1 MSRLAILSFLLPATL
16 LAAEPAKPATHQ
28 VKLDGHTF
36 TLPVGFTIERVAG
49 PPLVDRPIVA
59 SFDDRGRLY
68 VADSS
73 GSNEKLTE
81 QLKNPTHRIIRLEDT
96 KGTGVFDKATV
107 FADKLNFP
115 EGILWHRGHV
125 YVSAVPQI
133 WKLTDTDD
141 DGVADKREVWFDAK
155 TMTGCGN
162 DLHGPYLGPDGWIYW
177 CKGAFAKQEYT
188 LPNGKKFTTRASHI
202 FRARPDGTGIEP
214 VMTGG
219 MDNPVDVT
227 FLPNGER
234 FFTTTFFQH
243 PAAGQRDGLIHAV
256 YGGIYGK
263 DHDVIYD
270 PDHKWTSP
278 HLMPVMTHM
287 GPAAPC
293 GLHCYESDAFAKEY
307 TSNLFACQFNLRKV
321 SRHVLKPSGS
331 TYTTEDFDFVV
342 SDSQDFHPTD
352 VIEDADGSLL
362 IVDTG
367 GWYKLCCPSSQLLKA
382 DVLGAIYRVR
392 RADTPYRQRWLGRD
406 TWDLSK
412 NVAVQLLTRFR
423 AANAARGWQVPEAYA
438 TMSADERLQ
447 FVANLLLSESTPAF
461 TVSAI
466 GALCR
471 TDGDDAR
478 RLTRAI
484 LGHGDD
490 SATIAAI
497 HSVSVWRDRE
507 AVLQLIGL
515 LKQRSPL
522 VRRAAAEA
530 LGRIGDDRA
539 IEHLSRLLA
548 DEKTDRTLDHSLTF
562 ALIELGNR
570 EYLKTSLDSPSP
582 RVRRAYLTAL
592 DQLGEKLD
600 PKVVFEAMKSNDPGL
615 KETAQWIVGR
625 HPEWADQAAEH
636 FREQFATSKPADRD
650 TLVAQLARLAKTSG
664 IQKLLASIASDAKAS
679 ADARITALRAMSRAG
694 LRDVPAA
701 WHSAISD
708 ILAAHPDNG
717 VLTEA
722 VSTLRSFPVGKGKG
736 PDHAGDLRLVI
747 ESDAPL
753 DVRLGAMAA
762 LPNGLQSAPKDHPFR
777 DLLAALDPDQPA
789 GRRALAA
796 DVVGRARLTEA
807 QITALVEFL
816 PKVGPLDLDRVLAA
830 FAQTKDET
838 IGLKLVAALNDPK
851 VRPSLRAD
859 GVKERIKHFPPI
871 VQKEAEKLYAILNAD
886 YEQQKVQLDEIA
898 KTLKPGDIRRG
909 QAVFNNTK
917 TSCIACHTIGY
928 VGGKIGPDL
937 TRIGGIRNER
947 DLLESILFPSASFVR
962 SYEPIIVRT
971 KDGQSFSGVPKK
983 DAPDEIVL
991 VLAADK
997 EVRISRDDIEDVQP
1011 GKVSIMPAGLDKQL
1025 TRQELEDLIAFLKA
1039 CK

>member
-1 MSRLAILSFLLPATL
+1 
-16 LAAEPAKPATHQ
+16 
-28 VKLDGHTF
+28 
-36 TLPVGFTIERVAG
+36 
-49 PPLVDRPIVA
+49 
-59 SFDDRGRLY
+59 
-68 VADSS
+68 
-73 GSNEKLTE
+73 
-81 QLKNPTHRIIRLEDT
+81 
-96 KGTGVFDKATV
+96 
-107 FADKLNFP
+107 
-115 EGILWHRGHV
+115 
-125 YVSAVPQI
+125 
-133 WKLTDTDD
+133 
-141 DGVADKREVWFDAK
+141 
-155 TMTGCGN
+155 
-162 DLHGPYLGPDGWIYW
+162 
-177 CKGAFAKQEYT
+177 
-188 LPNGKKFTTRASHI
+188 
-202 FRARPDGTGIEP
+202 
-214 VMTGG
+214 
-219 MDNPVDVT
+219 
-227 FLPNGER
+227 
-234 FFTTTFFQH
+234 
-243 PAAGQRDGLIHAV
+243 
-256 YGGIYGK
+256 
-263 DHDVIYD
+263 
-270 PDHKWTSP
+270 HKWTSP

-293 GLHCYESDAFAKEY
+293 GLHCYESDAFGKEY

-342 SDSQDFHPTD
+342 SDNQDFHPTD

-367 GWYKLCCPSSQLLKA
+367 GWYKLCCPSSQLVKA

-392 RADTPYRQRWLGRD
+392 RIQTKYDRKWLP
-406 TWDLSK
+406 
-412 NVAVQLLTRFR
+412 
-423 AANAARGWQVPEAYA
+423 NAAELELRLRKAGLAGDFTTSSHPAIWDRIFELISVDAEGPKNPVYLYLGSTLQQ
-438 TMSADERLQ
+438 SAKGGFPKARAEQLTNTARRA
-447 FVANLLLSESTPAF
+447 VW
-461 TVSAI
+461 
-466 GALCR
+466 ALCR
-471 TDGDDAR
+471 LDSPNS
-478 RLTRAI
+478 RALI
-484 LGHGDD
+484 RAALGHPDEGV
-490 SATIAAI
+490 SLAAI

-507 AVLQLIGL
+507 AVPELITRLRVG
-515 LKQRSPL
+515 SPA

-539 IEHLSRLLA
+539 TEHQLKALA
-548 DEKTDRTLDHSLTF
+548 DEKNDRAMDHTLTY
-562 ALIELGNR
+562 ALIEMDNR
-570 EYLKTSLDSPSP
+570 EYIKNCLVHDSL
-582 RVRRAYLTAL
+582 RIRRACLTAL

-600 PKVVFEAMKSNDPGL
+600 PKVVFDAMKSNDPDL

-625 HPEWADQAAEH
+625 HPEWADQAADH
-636 FREQFATSKPADRD
+636 FREQFATTRPADRD

-664 IQKLLASIASDAKAS
+664 IQKLLAAIASDPKAS
-679 ADARITALRAMSRAG
+679 ADARITSLRAMSRAG
-694 LRDVPAA
+694 LRDVPAS
-701 WHSAISD
+701 WHAAISD

-722 VSTLRSFPVGKGKG
+722 VSTLRSFPIGKGKA

-747 ESDAPL
+747 ESDAPF
-753 DVRLGAMAA
+753 DIRLGAMAA
-762 LPNGLQSAPKDHPFR
+762 LPSGLQSAPKDQPFR

-807 QITALVEFL
+807 QISALVEYL
-816 PKVGPLDLDRVLAA
+816 PKASPLDLDRVLAA
-830 FAQTKDET
+830 FAQTKDEA

-859 GVKERIKHFPPI
+859 GVKERIKHFPPA
-871 VQKEAEKLYAILNAD
+871 VQKDAEKLYALLNTD
-886 YEQQKVQLDEIA
+886 YEQQKAQLDEIA
-898 KTLKPGDIRRG
+898 KTLKPGDVRRG
-909 QAVFNNTK
+909 QAVFNSTK

-983 DAPDEIVL
+983 EAPDEIVL
-991 VLAADK
+991 ILAADK
-997 EVRISRDDIEDVQP
+997 EVRILRDDIEDVQP